1 VDRRRVKIQL
11 DLIIAVVRAE
21 QRRRARDE
29 LAELAGRS
37 TSLIDAAAIEI
48 DSEGDPEL
56 AELLATARA
65 AVDGLTAEG

>member
-21 QRRRARDE
+21 QRRRTCDE
-29 LAELAGRS
+29 LAELAWRS

-65 AVDGLTAEG
+65 AVDGITAEG